1 MSICIKH
8 RACRFFYI
16 KMRIYRKFIGKR
28 VLHLF
33 LMNESYNIIKSLH
46 IIFMVS
52 WFAGL
57 FYIVRLFI
65 YHVEAGKKENEEK
78 EILQN
83 QYKIMQKRLWYI
95 IAWPA
100 MVLTVIFGIWML
112 ILKSELLDF
121 GYMHIKLSFA
131 FLLVIYH
138 LICHKVFSNLQK
150 GIGSY
155 TSGKLRIWNE
165 VATLFLV
172 AIVFIIELKD
182 SINWIYGVVGFF
194 TVAILLMLGI
204 KIYKKNRSK

>member
-1 MSICIKH
+1 
-8 RACRFFYI
+8 
-16 KMRIYRKFIGKR
+16 
-28 VLHLF
+28 
-33 LMNESYNIIKSLH
+33 
-46 IIFMVS
+46 MVS

-65 YHVEAGKKENEEK
+65 YYVEADKKESIEK
-78 EILQN
+78 KILQN

-100 MVLTVIFGIWML
+100 MVLTAIFGIWML
-112 ILKSELLDF
+112 ILKPELLDF
-121 GYMHIKLSFA
+121 VYMHIKLSFA
-131 FLLVIYH
+131 GLLLIYH
-138 LICHKVFSNLQK
+138 FICHKVFSNLQK
-150 GIGSY
+150 GMGSY

-194 TVAILLMLGI
+194 SVAILLMLGI
-204 KIYKKNRSK
+204 KLYKKYRSK

>member
-1 MSICIKH
+1 MSD
-8 RACRFFYI
+8 
-16 KMRIYRKFIGKR
+16 
-28 VLHLF
+28 
-33 LMNESYNIIKSLH
+33 SYNIIKSLH

-65 YHVEAGKKENEEK
+65 YYVEADKKENEEK
-78 EILQN
+78 LILQN
-83 QYKIMQKRLWYI
+83 QYKIMQKRLWCI

-100 MVLTVIFGIWML
+100 MVLTAIFGIWML
-112 ILKSELLDF
+112 ILKPELLDF

-131 FLLVIYH
+131 GLLLIYH
-138 LICHKVFSNLQK
+138 FICHKVFSNLQK
-150 GIGSY
+150 GTGNY

-194 TVAILLMLGI
+194 SVAILLMLGI
-204 KIYKKNRSK
+204 KMYKKYRSK

>member
-1 MSICIKH
+1 M
-8 RACRFFYI
+8 
-16 KMRIYRKFIGKR
+16 
-28 VLHLF
+28 
-33 LMNESYNIIKSLH
+33 ESYNIIKSLH

-65 YHVEAGKKENEEK
+65 YYVESDKKESEEK
-78 EILQN
+78 KILQN

-100 MVLTVIFGIWML
+100 MVLTAIFGIWML
-112 ILKSELLDF
+112 ILKPELLDF
-121 GYMHIKLSFA
+121 VYMHIKLSFA
-131 FLLVIYH
+131 GLLLIYH
-138 LICHKVFSNLQK
+138 FICHKVFSNLQK
-150 GIGSY
+150 GMGSY

-194 TVAILLMLGI
+194 SVAILLMLGI
-204 KIYKKNRSK
+204 KLYKKYLSK

>member
-1 MSICIKH
+1 M
-8 RACRFFYI
+8 
-16 KMRIYRKFIGKR
+16 
-28 VLHLF
+28 
-33 LMNESYNIIKSLH
+33 ESYDIIKSLH

-65 YHVEAGKKENEEK
+65 YNVEAGKKENEEK
-78 EILQN
+78 KILQN

-100 MVLTVIFGIWML
+100 MVLTVIFGVWML
-112 ILKSELLDF
+112 ILKPELLDF

-165 VATLFLV
+165 AATLFLV

-194 TVAILLMLGI
+194 SVAILLMLGI
-204 KIYKKNRSK
+204 KLYKKYRSK

>member
-1 MSICIKH
+1 M
-8 RACRFFYI
+8 ACRSFYI
-16 KMRIYRKFIGKR
+16 KMKAYCKLIGQR
-28 VLHLF
+28 VLHLP
-33 LMNESYNIIKSLH
+33 LMNDAYNIIKSLH

-65 YHVEAGKKENEEK
+65 YYVEANKKEIEEK
-78 EILQN
+78 WILQN

-100 MVLTVIFGIWML
+100 MILTIVFGVWML
-112 ILKSELLDF
+112 ILKPELLDF
-121 GYMHIKLSFA
+121 GYMHTKLSFA
-131 FLLVIYH
+131 FLLLIYH
-138 LICHKVFSNLQK
+138 LICHKVLSDLQK
-150 GIGSY
+150 DIGSY

-182 SINWIYGVVGFF
+182 SLNWVYGVIGFF
-194 TVAILLMLGI
+194 SVAILLMLGI
-204 KIYKKNRSK
+204 KMYKKYRSK

>member
-1 MSICIKH
+1 
-8 RACRFFYI
+8 
-16 KMRIYRKFIGKR
+16 
-28 VLHLF
+28 
-33 LMNESYNIIKSLH
+33 
-46 IIFMVS
+46 MVS

-65 YHVEAGKKENEEK
+65 YYVEADKKESEEK
-78 EILQN
+78 KILQN

-100 MVLTVIFGIWML
+100 MVLTAIFGIWML
-112 ILKSELLDF
+112 ILKPELLDF
-121 GYMHIKLSFA
+121 VYMHIKLSFA
-131 FLLVIYH
+131 GLLLIYH
-138 LICHKVFSNLQK
+138 FICHKVFSNLQK
-150 GIGSY
+150 GMGSY

-194 TVAILLMLGI
+194 SVAILLMLGI
-204 KIYKKNRSK
+204 KLYKKYLSK

>member
-1 MSICIKH
+1 M
-8 RACRFFYI
+8 
-16 KMRIYRKFIGKR
+16 
-28 VLHLF
+28 
-33 LMNESYNIIKSLH
+33 ESYNIIKSLH

-65 YHVEAGKKENEEK
+65 YYVESDKKESEEK
-78 EILQN
+78 KILQN

-100 MVLTVIFGIWML
+100 MVLTAIFGIWML
-112 ILKSELLDF
+112 ILKPELLDF
-121 GYMHIKLSFA
+121 VYMHIKLSFA
-131 FLLVIYH
+131 GLLLIYH
-138 LICHKVFSNLQK
+138 FICHKVFSDLQK
-150 GIGSY
+150 GMGSY

-194 TVAILLMLGI
+194 SVAILLMLGI
-204 KIYKKNRSK
+204 KLYKKYLSK

>member
-1 MSICIKH
+1 M
-8 RACRFFYI
+8 
-16 KMRIYRKFIGKR
+16 
-28 VLHLF
+28 
-33 LMNESYNIIKSLH
+33 ESYNIIKSLH

-65 YHVEAGKKENEEK
+65 YYVESDKKESEEK
-78 EILQN
+78 KILQN

-100 MVLTVIFGIWML
+100 MVLTAIFGIWML
-112 ILKSELLDF
+112 ILKPELLDF
-121 GYMHIKLSFA
+121 VYMHIKLSFA
-131 FLLVIYH
+131 GLLLIYH
-138 LICHKVFSNLQK
+138 FICHKVFSDLQK
-150 GIGSY
+150 GMGSY

-194 TVAILLMLGI
+194 SVAILLMVAI
-204 KIYKKNRSK
+204 KIYKNYRSK

>member
-1 MSICIKH
+1 M
-8 RACRFFYI
+8 
-16 KMRIYRKFIGKR
+16 
-28 VLHLF
+28 
-33 LMNESYNIIKSLH
+33 ESYNIIKSLH

-65 YHVEAGKKENEEK
+65 YYVEADKKESIEK
-78 EILQN
+78 KILQN

-100 MVLTVIFGIWML
+100 MVLTAIFGIWML
-112 ILKSELLDF
+112 ILKPELLDF
-121 GYMHIKLSFA
+121 VYMQIKLSFA
-131 FLLVIYH
+131 GSLLIYH
-138 LICHKVFSNLQK
+138 FICHKVFSNLQK
-150 GIGSY
+150 GMGSY

-194 TVAILLMLGI
+194 SVAILLMLGI
-204 KIYKKNRSK
+204 KLYKKYRSK

>member
-1 MSICIKH
+1 
-8 RACRFFYI
+8 
-16 KMRIYRKFIGKR
+16 
-28 VLHLF
+28 VLHLPI
-33 LMNESYNIIKSLH
+33 MNDSYNIIKSLH

-65 YHVEAGKKENEEK
+65 YHVEARKKESEEK
-78 EILQN
+78 LILQN

-100 MVLTVIFGIWML
+100 MVLTVIFGTWML
-112 ILKSELLDF
+112 ILKPELLDF
-121 GYMHIKLSFA
+121 GYMHVKLSFA
-131 FLLVIYH
+131 FLLLIYH

-194 TVAILLMLGI
+194 SVAILLMLGI
-204 KIYKKNRSK
+204 KMYKSYRSK

>member
-1 MSICIKH
+1 M
-8 RACRFFYI
+8 
-16 KMRIYRKFIGKR
+16 
-28 VLHLF
+28 LHLSI
-33 LMNESYNIIKSLH
+33 MNDSYNIIKSLH

-65 YHVEAGKKENEEK
+65 YHVEAGEKETEEK
-78 EILQN
+78 LILQN
-83 QYKIMQKRLWYI
+83 QYKVMQKRLWYI

-100 MVLTVIFGIWML
+100 MILTVIFGIWML
-112 ILKSELLDF
+112 VLKPELLDF

-131 FLLVIYH
+131 GLLLIYH

-150 GIGSY
+150 GMGSY

-182 SINWIYGVVGFF
+182 TINWIYGVAGFF
-194 TVAILLMLGI
+194 SIAIILMVAIKM
-204 KIYKKNRSK
+204 YKNYRSK

>member
-1 MSICIKH
+1 
-8 RACRFFYI
+8 
-16 KMRIYRKFIGKR
+16 
-28 VLHLF
+28 
-33 LMNESYNIIKSLH
+33 
-46 IIFMVS
+46 MVS

-65 YHVEAGKKENEEK
+65 YYVEADKKESIEK
-78 EILQN
+78 KILQN

-100 MVLTVIFGIWML
+100 MVLTAIFGIWML
-112 ILKSELLDF
+112 ILKPELLDF
-121 GYMHIKLSFA
+121 VYMHIKLSFA
-131 FLLVIYH
+131 GLLLIYH
-138 LICHKVFSNLQK
+138 FICHKVFSNLQK
-150 GIGSY
+150 GMGSY

-194 TVAILLMLGI
+194 SVAILLMLGI
-204 KIYKKNRSK
+204 KLYKKYLSK

>member
-1 MSICIKH
+1 MKTYSKL
-8 RACRFFYI
+8 
-16 KMRIYRKFIGKR
+16 IGLGI
-28 VLHLF
+28 LHLY
-33 LMNESYNIIKSLH
+33 LMSDSYNIIKSLH

-65 YHVEAGKKENEEK
+65 YYVEADKKESEEK
-78 EILQN
+78 LILQN

-100 MVLTVIFGIWML
+100 MVLTVIFGTWML

-121 GYMHIKLSFA
+121 GYMHIKLLFA
-131 FLLVIYH
+131 GLLLIYH
-138 LICHKVFSNLQK
+138 FICHKVFSNLQK
-150 GIGSY
+150 GIGNY

-182 SINWIYGVVGFF
+182 SINWVYGVVGFF
-194 TVAILLMLGI
+194 SVAILLMLGI
-204 KIYKKNRSK
+204 KMYKKYRSK

>member
-1 MSICIKH
+1 
-8 RACRFFYI
+8 
-16 KMRIYRKFIGKR
+16 
-28 VLHLF
+28 
-33 LMNESYNIIKSLH
+33 MNDSYNIIKSLH

-65 YHVEAGKKENEEK
+65 YYVEADKKESEEK
-78 EILQN
+78 LILQN

-100 MVLTVIFGIWML
+100 MVLTVVFGTGML
-112 ILKSELLDF
+112 ILKPELLDF

-131 FLLVIYH
+131 CLLLIYH
-138 LICHKVFSNLQK
+138 FICHRVFSNLQK
-150 GIGSY
+150 GIGNY

-182 SINWIYGVVGFF
+182 TLNWIYGVVGFF
-194 TVAILLMLGI
+194 SVAILLMLGI
-204 KIYKKNRSK
+204 KLYKKYRSK

>member
-1 MSICIKH
+1 
-8 RACRFFYI
+8 
-16 KMRIYRKFIGKR
+16 
-28 VLHLF
+28 
-33 LMNESYNIIKSLH
+33 
-46 IIFMVS
+46 MVS

-65 YHVEAGKKENEEK
+65 YYVESDKKESEEK
-78 EILQN
+78 KILQN

-100 MVLTVIFGIWML
+100 MVLTAIFGIWML
-112 ILKSELLDF
+112 ILKPELLDF
-121 GYMHIKLSFA
+121 VYMHIKLSFA
-131 FLLVIYH
+131 GLLLIYH
-138 LICHKVFSNLQK
+138 FICHKVFSDLQK
-150 GIGSY
+150 GMGSY

-194 TVAILLMLGI
+194 SVAILLMLGI
-204 KIYKKNRSK
+204 KLYKKYLSK